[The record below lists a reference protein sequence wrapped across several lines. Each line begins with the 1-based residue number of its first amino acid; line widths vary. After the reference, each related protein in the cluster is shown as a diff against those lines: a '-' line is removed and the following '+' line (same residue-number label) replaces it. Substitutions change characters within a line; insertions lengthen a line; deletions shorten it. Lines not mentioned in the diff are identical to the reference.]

1 MTIRDILV
9 VDDSKTEL
17 VYLSNILIQNGYL
30 VRTAMSAE
38 QAMEKL
44 AQGIPDLILLDVIM
58 PGMNGF
64 QLTRRLKHQPAY
76 ANIPIIMCTS
86 KDQPTDKFWGIR
98 QGAVAYLVKPVAAE
112 ALLSEIMSLISKN
125 GESAKQVR

>member
-1 MTIRDILV
+1 MAIQDILI

-17 VYLSNILIQNGYL
+17 VYLSNILVQGGYS
-30 VRTAMSAE
+30 VRTAINAE

-44 AQGIPDLILLDVIM
+44 SQGIPDLILLDVIM

-64 QLTRRLKHQPAY
+64 QLTRKLKHQPEY
-76 ANIPIIMCTS
+76 ADIPIIMCTS

-98 QGAVAYLVKPVAAE
+98 QGAVGYLVKPVAAE
-112 ALLSEIMSLISKN
+112 ALLGEIKSLNQKTI
-125 GESAKQVR
+125 